1 MKKLK
6 ISNKTSNIYL
16 NVLIKDKLDK
26 KIKKGLNKN
35 LTIITKNNPIKD
47 YQAKTINNKNK
58 YLGKKYNNITINN
71 NIKNF
76 INNISITTNN
86 SIGKKP
92 KYIATNNSKNI
103 QKGEICR
110 PLTNH
115 KNIRLDFL
123 SMIKNNKRTRPHPRS
138 PLDLSVENSFNYLSF
153 TKKIPKYLSFNQN
166 QKKDDNMKN
175 IKKNKIRNYFLNSN
189 NSQNSQ
195 TNNNTIKSLVNNQK
209 ISFQNNTSFRNK
221 FFETLIN
228 KVKSKEIQNRAK
240 KNLIGINIIKKDIF
254 PLNKLNSKQYN
265 KPKTLANIK
274 EKNMK
279 KMRKFGPKTN
289 ILNNNISRNIL
300 WLSNQKFMNST
311 FSRDNDAKLFNSH
324 NNYNRIN
331 NIKNDN
337 KLFFRIIFKKNK
349 NQRNRDLENS
359 STKRIQTQQ
368 NLMNSNDNELNELY
382 EMIRKNTIKKDEKSY
397 IDSSLNNT
405 IKFSKCTSKTEE
417 EGELGLDEIQ
427 DIIIFYNLGKEIHRD
442 YLFKKNDYFDF
453 KQKYKNIYYKYFM
466 K

>member
-35 LTIITKNNPIKD
+35 LTTIITKNNPIKD
-47 YQAKTINNKNK
+47 YQAKTTNNKNK

-189 NSQNSQ
+189 NSQNFQ
-195 TNNNTIKSLVNNQK
+195 TNNNTIKSLINNQK
-209 ISFQNNTSFRNK
+209 ISFQTNTSFRNK

-240 KNLIGINIIKKDIF
+240 KNLIGINIIKK
-254 PLNKLNSKQYN
+254 
-265 KPKTLANIK
+265 
-274 EKNMK
+274 KN
-279 KMRKFGPKTN
+279 
-289 ILNNNISRNIL
+289 
-300 WLSNQKFMNST
+300 
-311 FSRDNDAKLFNSH
+311 FS
-324 NNYNRIN
+324 
-331 NIKNDN
+331 
-337 KLFFRIIFKKNK
+337 
-349 NQRNRDLENS
+349 
-359 STKRIQTQQ
+359 
-368 NLMNSNDNELNELY
+368 
-382 EMIRKNTIKKDEKSY
+382 
-397 IDSSLNNT
+397 
-405 IKFSKCTSKTEE
+405 
-417 EGELGLDEIQ
+417 
-427 DIIIFYNLGKEIHRD
+427 
-442 YLFKKNDYFDF
+442 
-453 KQKYKNIYYKYFM
+453 
-466 K
+466 

>member
-6 ISNKTSNIYL
+6 ISNKTSNIY
-16 NVLIKDKLDK
+16 LIKDKLDK

-47 YQAKTINNKNK
+47 YQTKTISTKNK

-115 KNIRLDFL
+115 KKIRLDFL
-123 SMIKNNKRTRPHPRS
+123 SMIKSNKRARPHPRS
-138 PLDLSVENSFNYLSF
+138 PLDLSGENSFNYLSF

-189 NSQNSQ
+189 NSQNLQ
-195 TNNNTIKSLVNNQK
+195 TNNNTINNQK
-209 ISFQNNTSFRNK
+209 ISLQNNTSFRNK

-240 KNLIGINIIKKDIF
+240 KNLIRINIIKKNIY

-289 ILNNNISRNIL
+289 ILNSNLSRNIL
-300 WLSNQKFMNST
+300 LSRNPKFMNST
-311 FSRDNDAKLFNSH
+311 FSKDNDEKLFNSH
-324 NNYNRIN
+324 NNYNGIN

-337 KLFFRIIFKKNK
+337 KLFFRIIFKKKN
-349 NQRNRDLENS
+349 NQRNKDLENS

-382 EMIRKNTIKKDEKSY
+382 EMIRKNTIKKDEKSN